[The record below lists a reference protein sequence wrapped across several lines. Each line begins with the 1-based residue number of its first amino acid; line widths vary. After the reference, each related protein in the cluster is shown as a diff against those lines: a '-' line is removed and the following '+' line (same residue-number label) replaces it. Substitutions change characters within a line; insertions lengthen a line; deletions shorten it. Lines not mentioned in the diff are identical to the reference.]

1 MIGSATPQIDDTIVA
16 LATAAGPGTRAIVRL
31 SGPRAMDVALSSF
44 TPDAVLV
51 ERFIAPGRLRLSGVH
66 STLPAYLLHRRGPKT
81 YTGQDTAE
89 LHLVSSPPLVDR
101 LIADLLAA
109 GARAAGPGEFTMRAF
124 LAGKKDL
131 PQAEAVLAVI
141 EAGSE
146 ADLTAAMGQLAG
158 GLRRPMDRLR
168 DDLLNLLADLEAG
181 LDFIEEDI
189 SFVVM
194 DDVRQRIDGAIELLT
209 QVGDQLDERGS
220 SHQPRKVVL
229 AGLPNAGKSRLFN
242 ALIGRSE
249 AIVSPTA
256 GTTRDYVS
264 FVDREINVEFI
275 DTAGWDDA
283 RDAIEEQSQS
293 LGREQATRADLV
305 LHCIP
310 SDQSVIPTVPIFA
323 RNVLTVRTKG
333 DLVTIPGAV
342 SAVSGRGIAELKR
355 EILARLAAL
364 SRPALAPSLSRCRG
378 HITEAIACLSRT
390 KMHSDVELIALELRT
405 ALAQIGEMTG
415 TIVTNDLLDRVFSRF
430 CIGK

>member
-1 MIGSATPQIDDTIVA
+1 MTGAAAPRIDDTIVA
-16 LATAAGPGTRAIVRL
+16 LATAPGPGARAIVRL
-31 SGPRAMDVALSSF
+31 SGPRAIEVAKTLF
-44 TPDAVLV
+44 TSDGSLV
-51 ERFIAPGRLRLSGVH
+51 DRFISPGRLRLSGVH
-66 STLPAYLLHRRGPKT
+66 SPLPAYLLHRRGPKT

-181 LDFIEEDI
+181 LDFVEEDI
-189 SFVVM
+189 SFVGM
-194 DDVRQRIDGAIELLT
+194 DDVRRRIDGAIESLT
-209 QVGDQLDERGS
+209 QVGEQLDDRGDS
-220 SHQPRKVVL
+220 QQPRKVVL

-242 ALIGRSE
+242 ALIGQSE
-249 AIVSPTA
+249 AIVSPIA

-264 FVDREINVEFI
+264 FVDREVNVEFI
-275 DTAGWDDA
+275 DTAGWDEA
-283 RDAIEEQSQS
+283 RDAIGEQSQS

-305 LHCIP
+305 LHCVP
-310 SDQSVIPTVPIFA
+310 SDRAVTPTVPVFA

-333 DLVTIPGAV
+333 DLGAFPGAV
-342 SAVSGRGIAELKR
+342 SAVSGAGIMELKR
-355 EILARLAAL
+355 EIVARLAAL
-364 SRPALAPSLSRCRG
+364 TRPALAPSLSRCQV
-378 HITEAIACLSRT
+378 HIAEAIACLSRA
-390 KMHSDVELIALELRT
+390 KMHTDMELIALELRA